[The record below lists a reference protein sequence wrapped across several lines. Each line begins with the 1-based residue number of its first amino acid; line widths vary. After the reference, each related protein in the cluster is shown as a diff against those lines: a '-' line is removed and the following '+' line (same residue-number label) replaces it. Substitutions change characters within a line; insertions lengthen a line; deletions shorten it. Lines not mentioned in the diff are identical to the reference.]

1 MSGLKV
7 STFALLNLNKMKKL
21 VEYTPTELDNI
32 ITEYEVLKKE
42 NHANR
47 WTDILA
53 VIVIFGL
60 LFWISEL
67 IYQRDSALIESAN
80 YKAISEKQKEYFS
93 TQLDTMVFYNE
104 CGIRI
109 NLKENE

>member
-1 MSGLKV
+1 MRAIVEMTQKEIEDTLLK
-7 STFALLNLNKMKKL
+7 
-21 VEYTPTELDNI
+21 
-32 ITEYEVLKKE
+32 YEVLKKE

-47 WTDILA
+47 WTAILA
-53 VIVIFGL
+53 VIALFGCF
-60 LFWISEL
+60 FWISEL
-67 IYQRDSALIESAN
+67 MYQRDSALIEAAN

-109 NLKENE
+109 NLKEN

>member
-1 MSGLKV
+1 
-7 STFALLNLNKMKKL
+7 MKPI
-21 VEYTPTELDNI
+21 VEMTQLELETELRLV
-32 ITEYEVLKKE
+32 TEYKRVSFV
-42 NHANR
+42 A
-47 WTDILA
+47 I
-53 VIVIFGL
+53 IVIFGL

-93 TQLDTMVFYNE
+93 TKIDTMVFYNE

>member
-1 MSGLKV
+1 MRAIVEMTQKEIEDTLLKIV
-7 STFALLNLNKMKKL
+7 IL
-21 VEYTPTELDNI
+21 E
-32 ITEYEVLKKE
+32 KE

-47 WTDILA
+47 WTAILA
-53 VIVIFGL
+53 VIALFGCF
-60 LFWISEL
+60 FWISEL
-67 IYQRDSALIESAN
+67 MYQRDSALIDAAN

-109 NLKENE
+109 NLSENE